1 MLNLKLQI
9 HKIHADHEVHMPF
22 FYERCSFEDSV
33 RVVTTF
39 LEPNQTHSELK
50 NQNDYR
56 WIAEWSVPDA
66 TTQGRNRRQSKALFY
81 PKTGLTIIQK
91 KARAS

>member
-9 HKIHADHEVHMPF
+9 HNIHADHEVHMPF

-39 LEPNQTHSELK
+39 LEP
-50 NQNDYR
+50 
-56 WIAEWSVPDA
+56 V
-66 TTQGRNRRQSKALFY
+66 
-81 PKTGLTIIQK
+81 
-91 KARAS
+91 RAGG